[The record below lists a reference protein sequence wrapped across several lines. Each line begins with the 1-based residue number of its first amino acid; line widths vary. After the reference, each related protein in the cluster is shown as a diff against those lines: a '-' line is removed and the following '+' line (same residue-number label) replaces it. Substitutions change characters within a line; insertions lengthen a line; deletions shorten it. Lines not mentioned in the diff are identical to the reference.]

1 MLAEIVD
8 LRLQLLPHA
17 ICLLGEKGL
26 FAVDCVEE
34 FVLFAVHEGSGLQD
48 GLLHVLDLDL
58 VLGAE
63 NLDLVLEFLDEAG
76 ESGDFEALFVVGCGQ
91 FVLLVLAGLL
101 ELLELLV
108 EVINL
113 SVEFVPL
120 IVPIRGLPLLS
131 GEPVAV
137 LLLLPVE
144 LLLQFFDVALV
155 EAKHLLDLEVE
166 GLDFLVLALDL
177 ALESALFVHDLL
189 VVEVPGLEKLVVGDV
204 GE

>member
-1 MLAEIVD
+1 M
-8 LRLQLLPHA
+8 
-17 ICLLGEKGL
+17 
-26 FAVDCVEE
+26 
-34 FVLFAVHEGSGLQD
+34 
-48 GLLHVLDLDL
+48 

-76 ESGDFEALFVVGCGQ
+76 EPGDFEAFFVVGGGQ

-101 ELLELLV
+101 VLLELLV

-120 IVPIRGLPLLS
+120 VVPIRGLPLLS

-144 LLLQFFDVALV
+144 LLLQLFDVSLV
-155 EAKHLLDLEVE
+155 EAEHLLDLEVE
-166 GLDFLVLALDL
+166 GLNFLVLALDL
-177 ALESALFVHDLL
+177 ALEGALFVHDLL